1 MKNKSFSTKDILIS
15 VLIML
20 IFTAI
25 ISTIFIKLADI
36 VYEIEVTTRTNK

>member
-25 ISTIFIKLADI
+25 ISAIFIKLADI